1 MPLEALITL
10 FLHVLLIVDLVD
22 LEWPLAELTILK
34 RLLEINHRTSNN
46 VVALEEVS
54 IERLHSEPVIFPWH
68 LDLIVQTVVEG
79 G

>member
-1 MPLEALITL
+1 MPLEALVTL

-22 LEWPLAELTILK
+22 LEWPLAELTVFE
-34 RLLEINHRTSNN
+34 RLLEINQSTTNN

>member
-1 MPLEALITL
+1 MPLEALVTL

-34 RLLEINHRTSNN
+34 RLLEINQSTTNN
-46 VVALEEVS
+46 VVALEKVS

-68 LDLIVQTVVEG
+68 LDLIVQTIVE
-79 G
+79 

>member
-1 MPLEALITL
+1 MPLEALVTL